1 MSYKIPERDWKKLRS
16 LKDAAL
22 NVACERILLKIGTII
37 EERGANCHK
46 YYLKLWE
53 IIRSE
58 DKEIALMFDD
68 LKRSTAIFKL
78 AMWKNNG
85 LLSGDDFNAFTN
97 ETQEH
102 IQSICGINRQPDS

>member
-1 MSYKIPERDWKKLRS
+1 MNSNIPEKDWKKLRS
-16 LKDAAL
+16 LKDATL
-22 NVACERILLKIGTII
+22 NIACERILLKIGTLI
-37 EERGANCHK
+37 EERGADSYK
-46 YYLKLWE
+46 YYLKLWK

-85 LLSGDDFNAFTN
+85 LISGDDLREFT
-97 ETQEH
+97 EQTQER
-102 IQSICGINRQPDS
+102 IRLICDLNR

>member
-1 MSYKIPERDWKKLRS
+1 MNSKIPEKDWKKLRS
-16 LKDAAL
+16 LKNAAL
-22 NVACERILLKIGTII
+22 NIACERILLKIGTLI
-37 EERGANCHK
+37 EKRGADSHK
-46 YYLKLWE
+46 YYLKLWK

-85 LLSGDDFNAFTN
+85 LLSDDDFKEFTV
-97 ETQEH
+97 ETQER
-102 IQSICGINRQPDS
+102 IQSICYLNRQPDS